1 MEEGKKLLRSFGY
14 AFRGIGWAIRTQR
27 NLRIHLVATV
37 YVLLFAW
44 MMKLSVVHL
53 CLELL
58 CCMLVISLEL
68 VNSALERICDGIT
81 REQRPWV
88 RDAKDAAAGAVL
100 IAAIGSVVLALI
112 IFFHG
117 GYLSQLQKTLAEYP
131 LSWIAAILMIPIG
144 GTFVFLPTKKQR
156 NKGSTT

>member
-44 MMKLSVVHL
+44 MMKLSAAHL

-81 REQRPWV
+81 REQRPWI

-100 IAAIGSVVLALI
+100 IAAIGSVVLALV

-117 GYLSQLQKTLAEYP
+117 GYRSQMQKTLAECP
-131 LSWIAAILMIPIG
+131 LSWITAILMIPIG
-144 GTFVFLPTKKQR
+144 GTFVFLPTKK
-156 NKGSTT
+156 

>member
-14 AFRGIGWAIRTQR
+14 AFQGIGWAIRTQR
-27 NLRIHLVATV
+27 NLRIHLVAVV
-37 YVLLFAW
+37 YVLLFGWIMRISA
-44 MMKLSVVHL
+44 VHL

-81 REQRPWV
+81 KEKSSWI

-100 IAAIGSVVLALI
+100 IAAIGSVILALVV
-112 IFFHG
+112 FFHG
-117 GYLSQLQKTLAEYP
+117 GYLGQVQKTFAAYP
-131 LSWIAAILMIPIG
+131 ISWVAAILMIPIG
-144 GTFVFLPTKKQR
+144 GMFVFLPVKK
-156 NKGSTT
+156 

>member
-37 YVLLFAW
+37 YVLLFGWIMRISA
-44 MMKLSVVHL
+44 VHL

-68 VNSALERICDGIT
+68 VNSALERVCDGIT
-81 REQRPWV
+81 GEQRPWI

-100 IAAIGSVVLALI
+100 TSAIGSVILALV
-112 IFFHG
+112 IFFCG
-117 GYLSQLQKTLAEYP
+117 GYLSQVQKTFAAYP
-131 LSWIAAILMIPIG
+131 ISWIAAIILIPIG
-144 GTFVFLPTKKQR
+144 GAFVFLPIKK
-156 NKGSTT
+156 

>member
-44 MMKLSVVHL
+44 IAKLSAVHL

-58 CCMLVISLEL
+58 CCMLVIALEL

-81 REQRPWV
+81 REHRPWI

-100 IAAIGSVVLALI
+100 IAAIGSVVLALV
-112 IFFHG
+112 IFFCG
-117 GYLSQLQKTLAEYP
+117 GYLSQVQSTFAQQP
-131 LSWIAAILMIPIG
+131 ISWISAVILIPIG
-144 GTFVFLPTKKQR
+144 GMFVFLPAKK
-156 NKGSTT
+156 

>member
-27 NLRIHLVATV
+27 NLRIHLVAAC

-44 MMKLSVVHL
+44 IMRMSLTHV

-58 CCMLVISLEL
+58 CCMVVISLEL

-81 REQRPWV
+81 TEMRPWI
-88 RDAKDAAAGAVL
+88 RDTKDAAAGAVL
-100 IAAIGSVVLALI
+100 VSAIGSVLLALG
-112 IFFHG
+112 IFFGG
-117 GYLSQLQKTLAEYP
+117 GYLGQVQRTFAEYP
-131 LSWIAAILMIPIG
+131 ISWITAILLIPIG
-144 GTFVFLPTKKQR
+144 GIFVFLPSNIQR
-156 NKGSTT
+156 NQKK

>member
-1 MEEGKKLLRSFGY
+1 MEEGKKLLCSFGY
-14 AFRGIGWAIRTQR
+14 ALRGIGWAIRTQR
-27 NLRIHLVATV
+27 NLRIHLVATT

-44 MMKLSVVHL
+44 IMRISSVHL

-81 REQRPWV
+81 REQRTWI
-88 RDAKDAAAGAVL
+88 RDAKDTAAGAVL
-100 IAAIGSVVLALI
+100 IAAIGSVILALV

-117 GYLSQLQKTLAEYP
+117 GYLSRVQKTFAEYP
-131 LSWIAAILMIPIG
+131 LSWIAAILMIPAG
-144 GTFVFLPTKKQR
+144 GMFAFLPSSKNRTIKK
-156 NKGSTT
+156 

>member
-1 MEEGKKLLRSFGY
+1 MEEGKKLLCSFGY

-27 NLRIHLVATV
+27 NLRIHLVAAC

-44 MMKLSVVHL
+44 IMRMSLIHV

-58 CCMLVISLEL
+58 CCMAVISLEL

-81 REQRPWV
+81 MEKRPWI

-100 IAAIGSVVLALI
+100 VSAIGSVLLALV
-112 IFFHG
+112 IFFGG
-117 GYLSQLQKTLAEYP
+117 GYLSQAQRTFAEYP
-131 LSWIAAILMIPIG
+131 ISWITAILLIPIG
-144 GTFVFLPTKKQR
+144 GIFVFLPSNIQR
-156 NKGSTT
+156 NQKK

>member
-1 MEEGKKLLRSFGY
+1 MEEGKKLLCSFGY

-27 NLRIHLVATV
+27 NLRIHLVATA

-44 MMKLSVVHL
+44 MMNLSAVHL
-53 CLELL
+53 CLELQ

-81 REQRPWV
+81 REQRPWI

-131 LSWIAAILMIPIG
+131 LSWITAILMIPIG
-144 GTFVFLPTKKQR
+144 GTFVFLPTKK
-156 NKGSTT
+156 

>member
-44 MMKLSVVHL
+44 IAKLSAVHL

-58 CCMLVISLEL
+58 CCMLVIALEL

-81 REQRPWV
+81 REHRPWI

-100 IAAIGSVVLALI
+100 IAAIGSVVLALV
-112 IFFHG
+112 IFFCG
-117 GYLSQLQKTLAEYP
+117 GYLSQVQRTFAQQP
-131 LSWIAAILMIPIG
+131 ISWISAVILIPIG
-144 GTFVFLPTKKQR
+144 GAFVFLPAKK
-156 NKGSTT
+156 

>member
-37 YVLLFAW
+37 YVLLFGWIMRISA
-44 MMKLSVVHL
+44 VHL

-81 REQRPWV
+81 GEQRPWI

-100 IAAIGSVVLALI
+100 TSAIGSVILALV
-112 IFFHG
+112 IFFCG
-117 GYLSQLQKTLAEYP
+117 GYLSQVQKTFAAYP
-131 LSWIAAILMIPIG
+131 VSWIAAILMIPIG
-144 GTFVFLPTKKQR
+144 GIFVFLPIKK
-156 NKGSTT
+156 

>member
-37 YVLLFAW
+37 YVLLFGW
-44 MMKLSVVHL
+44 IMRLSAVPL

-68 VNSALERICDGIT
+68 VNSALERVCDGIT
-81 REQRPWV
+81 GEQRPWI

-100 IAAIGSVVLALI
+100 TSAIGSVILALV
-112 IFFHG
+112 IFFCG
-117 GYLSQLQKTLAEYP
+117 GYLSQVQKTFAAYP
-131 LSWIAAILMIPIG
+131 ISWIAAIILIPIG
-144 GTFVFLPTKKQR
+144 GAFVFLPIKK
-156 NKGSTT
+156 

>member
-1 MEEGKKLLRSFGY
+1 MEEGKKLIRSFGY

-44 MMKLSVVHL
+44 IARLSAVHF

-81 REQRPWV
+81 GEQRVWI
-88 RDAKDAAAGAVL
+88 REAKDAAAGAVL
-100 IAAIGSVVLALI
+100 IAAVGSVILALV
-112 IFFHG
+112 IFFGG
-117 GYLSQLQKTLAEYP
+117 GYLGQVQTTFAAYP
-131 LSWIAAILMIPIG
+131 ITWIAAILLIPIG
-144 GTFVFLPTKKQR
+144 GAFVFLPIKK
-156 NKGSTT
+156 

>member
-1 MEEGKKLLRSFGY
+1 MDEGRKLLRAFGY
-14 AFRGIGWAIRTQR
+14 AARGILWAIRTQR
-27 NLRIHLVATV
+27 NLRIHLVATA

-44 MMKLSVVHL
+44 VMQIAPVDF

-81 REQRPWV
+81 TEQRPWI

-100 IAAIGSVVLALI
+100 IAAIGSVVLALV

-117 GYLSQLQKTLAEYP
+117 RYLTQVRETFAEYP
-131 LSWIAAILMIPIG
+131 ISWIAAIILIPLG
-144 GTFVFLPTKKQR
+144 GAFVFLPTKK
-156 NKGSTT
+156 

>member
-1 MEEGKKLLRSFGY
+1 MEEGKKLLCSFGY

-27 NLRIHLVATV
+27 NLRIHLVATA

-44 MMKLSVVHL
+44 MMNLSAVHL
-53 CLELL
+53 CLELQ

-81 REQRPWV
+81 REQRPWI

-117 GYLSQLQKTLAEYP
+117 GYHSQLQKTLAEYP
-131 LSWIAAILMIPIG
+131 LSWITAILMIPIG
-144 GTFVFLPTKKQR
+144 GTFVFLPTKK
-156 NKGSTT
+156 

>member
-37 YVLLFAW
+37 YVLLFGW
-44 MMKLSVVHL
+44 IMRLSAVHL

-68 VNSALERICDGIT
+68 VNSALERVCDGIT
-81 REQRPWV
+81 GEQRPWI

-100 IAAIGSVVLALI
+100 TSAIGSVILALV
-112 IFFHG
+112 IFFCG
-117 GYLSQLQKTLAEYP
+117 GYLSQVQKTFAAYP
-131 LSWIAAILMIPIG
+131 ISWIAAIILIPIG
-144 GTFVFLPTKKQR
+144 GAFVFLPIKK
-156 NKGSTT
+156 